1 MFEVTEKALEVIK
14 NYIKEKRPDAAIRIM
29 MSIG

>member
-1 MFEVTEKALEVIK
+1 MFEVTEKALDVIK
-14 NYIKEKRPDAAIRIM
+14 NYIKEKNPDAAIRIT